1 MKSRLES
8 IGSYLPSASVST
20 EELLSQLACADP
32 IDLAR
37 ISGVQRRRVHSSDPA
52 DFEDSYR
59 LATLAARDV
68 LAKSRHG
75 AADLDMII
83 SCSIAR
89 GRDGEYLTF
98 EPSFALALKNDLGA
112 TGAVHFDVSNACAG
126 MFTGVM
132 VLDRLIRSGA
142 ARRGMV
148 VSGEYITAICETALK
163 EISHKYDPQFAS
175 LTVGD
180 SAVAVILEAAADDAP
195 DGIDYV
201 DIMTCA
207 EFAELCI
214 GMPSDKNA
222 GIALYTDNRAMHN
235 AERYKLWTTRQRDF
249 LAARGSDF
257 AAERYDFII
266 HHQFSGPAITYI
278 NQLAAKEFGA
288 EMPESLT
295 VLEEYGNTAS
305 TANFLVLHE
314 HMKRGVVAPGSKVL
328 LVPAA
333 SGVVAGYLCLTVGDV
348 AA

>member
-8 IGSYLPSASVST
+8 IGSYLPSTSVST
-20 EELLSQLACADP
+20 EELLGRLAHPDP
-32 IDLAR
+32 IDLAK
-37 ISGVQRRRVHSSDPA
+37 ISGVRRRRVHSSDPE
-52 DFEDSYR
+52 DYEDSYR
-59 LATLAARDV
+59 LAVRAAQDV
-68 LAKSRHG
+68 LGKSRHT
-75 AADLDMII
+75 AADLDVIV

-89 GRDGEYLTF
+89 GRDREYLTF
-98 EPSFALALKNDLGA
+98 EPSFALALKNELGA
-112 TGAVHFDVSNACAG
+112 TGATHFDVSNACAG

-142 ARRGMV
+142 VRRGMV
-148 VSGEYITAICETALK
+148 VSGEYITAISETALK

-180 SAVAVILEAAADDAP
+180 SAVALILEAARDDAA
-195 DGIDYV
+195 DGIEYV

-207 EFAELCI
+207 EFAELCL
-214 GMPSDKNA
+214 GMPSDK
-222 GIALYTDNRAMHN
+222 GPGVALYTDNRAMHN
-235 AERYKLWTTRQRDF
+235 EERYKLWTTRQRDF

-257 AAERYDFII
+257 ASEGYDFII
-266 HHQFSGPAITYI
+266 HHQFSGPAIAFI
-278 NQLAAKEFGA
+278 NQLAAREFQA
-288 EMPESLT
+288 EIPPSLT

-314 HMKRGVVAPGSKVL
+314 HMKRGVIRPGSKVL

-333 SGVVAGYLCLTVGDV
+333 SGVVAGYLCLTVGDC